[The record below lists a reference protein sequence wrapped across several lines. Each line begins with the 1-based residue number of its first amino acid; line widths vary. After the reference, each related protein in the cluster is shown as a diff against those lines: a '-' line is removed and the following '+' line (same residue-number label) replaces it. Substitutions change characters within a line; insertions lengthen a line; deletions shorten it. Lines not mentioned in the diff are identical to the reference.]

1 MANLNPK
8 HARESEVVTRY
19 LLMPRDVNQHGTAFG
34 GLIMEL
40 IDGTASMAAS
50 RHSERLVVTAS
61 IDSLSF
67 LLPIRVG
74 EHVVLR
80 ARVSYTGKSSME
92 VSVRVEKENPVTR
105 EKALATTAYLTF
117 VALDENGKPRAVPP
131 LLCETDEEKHAFERT
146 RERVAARREMRCKHD
161 DFEVCE

>member
-1 MANLNPK
+1 MASLNPK
-8 HARESEVVTRY
+8 HASESEVVTRY
-19 LLMPRDVNQHGTAFG
+19 LLMPRDVNQHQTAFG
-34 GLIMEL
+34 GLIMQL

-74 EHVVLR
+74 EHVVLT

-92 VSVRVEKENPVTR
+92 IAVRVEKENPITR

-131 LLCETDEEKHAFERT
+131 LLCETEDEIKSFDRAKL
-146 RERVAARREMRCKHD
+146 RVAARKEMRCKHD
-161 DFEVCE
+161 DFEVC

>member
-1 MANLNPK
+1 MASLNPK
-8 HARESEVVTRY
+8 TAKESEVITRY

-34 GLIMEL
+34 GLVMSL
-40 IDGTASMAAS
+40 IDETASMAAS

-74 EHVVLR
+74 EHVVLI

-92 VSVRVEKENPVTR
+92 ISVRVDRENPITR
-105 EKALATTAYLTF
+105 ETALATTAYLTF

-131 LLCETDEEKHAFERT
+131 LLCETEAEKQSFERAKQ
-146 RERVAARREMRCKHD
+146 RVAARKDMRCKHD
-161 DFEVCE
+161 DFEICE

>member
-1 MANLNPK
+1 MASLNPK
-8 HARESEVVTRY
+8 PAKESEVITRY
-19 LLMPRDVNQHGTAFG
+19 LLMPKDVNQHGTAFG
-34 GLIMEL
+34 GLVMSL

-74 EHVVLR
+74 EHVVLT

-92 VSVRVEKENPVTR
+92 VSVHVERENPITR
-105 EKALATTAYLTF
+105 ETALATTAYLTF
-117 VALDENGKPRAVPP
+117 VALDENARPRAIPP
-131 LLCETDEEKHAFERT
+131 LLCETEDEKKALERAT
-146 RERVAARREMRCKHD
+146 KRVAARKEMRCKHD
-161 DFEVCE
+161 DFEKCD